1 MPASDG
7 LQSVE
12 RLTGLLEAVAV
23 EPGPLAAI
31 AGRAGLSE
39 PTALRYLNS
48 VIRNGWVERDPRSRH
63 YRIGM
68 RLFALGRS
76 ALGRQG
82 LMGLAGTAMATVV
95 DECEETATLGVR
107 TDDQLVIAHAVESR
121 HPIRKGAAIGERDA
135 WHSTGLG
142 KAILSTL
149 PEAEVRETLR
159 GYDFRA
165 TTPRTLTTVRRLLDD
180 LGEVRRRRFAVDDE
194 ESVAGLRCVAVPIRD
209 HSGTARYAL
218 SVSGPSDRI
227 PRSRFREL
235 AELLRKQV
243 DHLELFLG
251 YDPII
256 ARTVSSS
263 ATGGRR

>member
-1 MPASDG
+1 VTAPDG
-7 LQSVE
+7 LQSIE
-12 RLTGLLEAVAV
+12 RLTSLLDAVAA
-23 EPGPLAAI
+23 EPGPLAVI
-31 AGRAGLSE
+31 AARAGLSE

-82 LMGLAGTAMATVV
+82 LMGLAGTAMAIIV
-95 DECEETATLGVR
+95 DACEETTTLGVR

-121 HPIRKGAAIGERDA
+121 HAIRKGATIGETDA

-149 PEAEVRETLR
+149 TESEVRETLR
-159 GYDFRA
+159 RYDFQA
-165 TTPRTLTTVRRLLDD
+165 STDRTLTSIKALLDD
-180 LGEVRRRRFAVDDE
+180 LTEVRRRGYAVDDE
-194 ESVAGLRCVAVPIRD
+194 ESVIGLRCVAVPVRD
-209 HSGTARYAL
+209 HSGSARYAL
-218 SVSGPSDRI
+218 SVSGPSDRV
-227 PRSRFREL
+227 PASRFGEL
-235 AELLRKQV
+235 VELLRKQV

-251 YDPII
+251 FDPV
-256 ARTVSSS
+256 RPD
-263 ATGGRR
+263 R

>member
-1 MPASDG
+1 MATPDG

-12 RLTGLLEAVAV
+12 RLTGLLEAVA
-23 EPGPLAAI
+23 EQPGPLSVVAA
-31 AGRAGLSE
+31 RAGLSE

-48 VIRNGWVERDPRSRH
+48 VVRNGWVERDPRTRH

-107 TDDQLVIAHAVESR
+107 TGDQLVIAHAVESR
-121 HPIRKGAAIGERDA
+121 HPIRKGAAIGETDA

-149 PEAEVRETLR
+149 TEEEVRESLR
-159 GYDFRA
+159 RYEFRA
-165 TTPRTLTTVRRLLDD
+165 STPRTLTSLRALLAD
-180 LGEVRRRRFAVDDE
+180 LAEVRRRGYAVDDE
-194 ESVAGLRCVAVPIRD
+194 ESVAGLRCVAVPVRD

-218 SVSGPSDRI
+218 SVSGPG
-227 PRSRFREL
+227 SRVPVARFDEL
-235 AELLRKQV
+235 AALLQKQV

-251 YDPII
+251 YDPDPSIEGD
-256 ARTVSSS
+256 RE
-263 ATGGRR
+263 